1 MMCFE
6 LTGGSAP
13 IQLTKRLRT
22 AATIH
27 RNDAVA
33 RGGRYAGQSRGLA
46 ITNALRDQLQNLHA
60 LLDMRVR
67 MLVAITL
74 EFESVYV
81 RKD

>member
-1 MMCFE
+1 MIRFE
-6 LTGGSAP
+6 LTGRSAP
-13 IQLTKRLRT
+13 IQLAQGIYA

-33 RGGRYAGQSRGLA
+33 RGGRHAGQSRGLA
-46 ITNALRDQLQNLHA
+46 ITNALRDQPKNLHT

-74 EFESVYV
+74 EFKSVYF